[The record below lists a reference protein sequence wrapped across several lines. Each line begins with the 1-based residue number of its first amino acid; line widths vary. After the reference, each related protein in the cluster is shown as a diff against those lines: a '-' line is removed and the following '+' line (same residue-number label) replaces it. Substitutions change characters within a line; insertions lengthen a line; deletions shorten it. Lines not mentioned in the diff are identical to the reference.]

1 MPELL
6 LHFAIPFSISAPI
19 VGVRRAIVVGIVG
32 MLPDVDA
39 LLHVHRSMTHSIII
53 LTILSL
59 IPLYITSFKL
69 KEKSLALLSL
79 LSLTTHPI
87 MDMFQTYTPIIYPIS
102 NSSLQVS
109 VKGDVLISQSIT
121 PYIQFQITSTQTNFQ
136 NFSVMDAPI
145 FTSEG
150 FIISLLLVAVPILS
164 NLFKKHTKTT

>member
-19 VGVRRAIVVGIVG
+19 IGVKRAIVVGIVG

-69 KEKSLALLSL
+69 KEKSLALLSFI
-79 LSLTTHPI
+79 SLTTHPI
-87 MDMFQTYTPIIYPIS
+87 MDMFQTYTPIIYP
-102 NSSLQVS
+102 N
-109 VKGDVLISQSIT
+109 
-121 PYIQFQITSTQTNFQ
+121 QT
-136 NFSVMDAPI
+136 M
-145 FTSEG
+145 
-150 FIISLLLVAVPILS
+150 
-164 NLFKKHTKTT
+164 K